1 MTKTKKERKMKVD
14 IRKQDNTK
22 LESIDLNKTVFGA
35 EVNDGLV
42 HQVVTAYLSNARS
55 GTKGHKN
62 RSTASGGGI
71 KPWRQKGT
79 GRARAGTIRSPLWV
93 GGGKTFAPD
102 NQNFTKKINKKEYK
116 TAIKSILT
124 SLLKNKRL
132 IVVDTFK
139 IDEPKTKEMSKVL
152 KSLEVDDALIVVNE
166 KQTNL
171 DLASRN
177 IPKVELITVEKINPV
192 SLISHENVVIDTA
205 GIKRIESIY
214 G

>member
-1 MTKTKKERKMKVD
+1 MKVD

-22 LESIDLNKTVFGA
+22 IESINLDKTVFGA
-35 EVNDGLV
+35 QVNDGLV

-93 GGGKTFAPD
+93 GGGKTFTSD

>member
-1 MTKTKKERKMKVD
+1 MKID

-22 LESIDLNKTVFGA
+22 LESIDLNKTVFDA
-35 EVNDGLV
+35 QVNDGLV

-93 GGGKTFAPD
+93 GGGKTFTSN
-102 NQNFTKKINKKEYK
+102 NQNFTKKINKKAYK
-116 TAIKSILT
+116 TAMKSILT

-132 IVVDTFK
+132 IVIDTLE
-139 IDEPKTKEMSKVL
+139 IDKPKTKVMSEVL
-152 KSLEVDDALIVVNE
+152 KSLEVDDALIVVDK

-177 IPKVELITVEKINPV
+177 IPKVELITAEKINPI
-192 SLISHENVVIDTA
+192 SLISHETVVIDTA
-205 GIKRIESIY
+205 GIKKIESIY

>member
-1 MTKTKKERKMKVD
+1 MKVD

-22 LESIDLNKTVFGA
+22 LESIDLNKTVFGVQ
-35 EVNDGLV
+35 VNDGLV

-93 GGGKTFAPD
+93 GGGKTFTSD

-124 SLLKNKRL
+124 SLLINKRL

>member
-1 MTKTKKERKMKVD
+1 MKVD

-22 LESIDLNKTVFGA
+22 LESIDLNKTVFGVQ
-35 EVNDGLV
+35 VNDGLV

-171 DLASRN
+171 DLALRN
-177 IPKVELITVEKINPV
+177 IPKVELITAEKINPV

-205 GIKRIESIY
+205 GIKKIESIY

>member
-1 MTKTKKERKMKVD
+1 MKVD

-22 LESIDLNKTVFGA
+22 LESIDLDKTVFGA
-35 EVNDGLV
+35 QVNDGLV
-42 HQVVTAYLSNARS
+42 HQVVTAYLSNAMS
-55 GTKGHKN
+55 GTKVHKN

>member
-1 MTKTKKERKMKVD
+1 MKVD

-35 EVNDGLV
+35 QVNDGLV

-55 GTKGHKN
+55 GTKGHKS

-102 NQNFTKKINKKEYK
+102 NRNFTKKINKKEYK

-177 IPKVELITVEKINPV
+177 IPKVELLTVEKINPV

-205 GIKRIESIY
+205 GIKKIESIY

>member
-1 MTKTKKERKMKVD
+1 MKVD

-22 LESIDLNKTVFGA
+22 LESIDLDKTVFGA
-35 EVNDGLV
+35 QVNDGLV

-55 GTKGHKN
+55 GTKGHKS

-102 NQNFTKKINKKEYK
+102 NRNFTKKINKKEYK

-152 KSLEVDDALIVVNE
+152 IALEVDDALIVVNE

-205 GIKRIESIY
+205 GIKKIESIY

>member
-1 MTKTKKERKMKVD
+1 MKVD

-22 LESIDLNKTVFGA
+22 LESIDLNKTVFGVQ
-35 EVNDGLV
+35 VNDGLV

-93 GGGKTFAPD
+93 GGGKTFTSD

-132 IVVDTFK
+132 IVVDTLK

-177 IPKVELITVEKINPV
+177 IPKVELITAEKINPV

-205 GIKRIESIY
+205 GIKKIESIY

>member
-1 MTKTKKERKMKVD
+1 MKVD

-35 EVNDGLV
+35 QVNDGLV

-55 GTKGHKN
+55 GTKGHKS

-205 GIKRIESIY
+205 GIKKIESIY

>member
-1 MTKTKKERKMKVD
+1 MKVD

-22 LESIDLNKTVFGA
+22 LESINLNKTVFGVQ
-35 EVNDGLV
+35 VNDGLV

-177 IPKVELITVEKINPV
+177 IPKVELITAEKINPV
-192 SLISHENVVIDTA
+192 SLISHENVVIDKA
-205 GIKRIESIY
+205 GIKKIESIY

>member
-1 MTKTKKERKMKVD
+1 MKVD

-22 LESIDLNKTVFGA
+22 LESIDLNKNVFGA
-35 EVNDGLV
+35 QVNDGLV
-42 HQVVTAYLSNARS
+42 HQVVTAYMTNARS

-93 GGGKTFAPD
+93 GGGKTFAS
-102 NQNFTKKINKKEYK
+102 NNKSFTKKINKKAYK
-116 TAIKSILT
+116 TAMKSILT
-124 SLLKNKRL
+124 SLLKNKKL
-132 IVVDTFK
+132 IVIDTFK
-139 IDEPKTKEMSKVL
+139 IDKPKTKEMSEVL
-152 KSLEVDDALIVVNE
+152 KLLEIDDALIVVDE
-166 KQTNL
+166 KQANL

-177 IPKVELITVEKINPV
+177 IPKVELITAEKMNPL
-192 SLISHENVVIDTA
+192 SLISHENVLIDTA
-205 GIKRIESIY
+205 GIKKIESIY

>member
-1 MTKTKKERKMKVD
+1 MKVD

-35 EVNDGLV
+35 QVNDGLV

-55 GTKGHKN
+55 GTKGHKS

-102 NQNFTKKINKKEYK
+102 NRNFTKKINKKEYK

>member
-1 MTKTKKERKMKVD
+1 MKVD

-22 LESIDLNKTVFGA
+22 LESIDLNKTVFGVQ
-35 EVNDGLV
+35 VNDGLV

-177 IPKVELITVEKINPV
+177 IPKVELITAEKINPV

-205 GIKRIESIY
+205 GIKKIESIY

>member
-1 MTKTKKERKMKVD
+1 MKVD

-22 LESIDLNKTVFGA
+22 LESLDLNKTVFGA
-35 EVNDGLV
+35 QVNDGLV

-55 GTKGHKN
+55 GTKGHKS

>member
-1 MTKTKKERKMKVD
+1 MKVD

-22 LESIDLNKTVFGA
+22 LESIDLNKTVFGVQ
-35 EVNDGLV
+35 VNDGLV

-93 GGGKTFAPD
+93 GGGKTFNSN
-102 NQNFTKKINKKEYK
+102 NQNFSKKINKKVYK
-116 TAIKSILT
+116 TAMKSILT

-132 IVVDTFK
+132 IVIDALK
-139 IDEPKTKEMSKVL
+139 IDKPKTKEMSEVL
-152 KSLEVDDALIVVNE
+152 KSLEVDDALIVVDE

-177 IPKVELITVEKINPV
+177 IPKVELITAEKMNPL

-205 GIKRIESIY
+205 GIKKIESIY

>member
-1 MTKTKKERKMKVD
+1 MKVD

-22 LESIDLNKTVFGA
+22 LESIDLNKTVFGVQ
-35 EVNDGLV
+35 VNDGLV

-93 GGGKTFAPD
+93 GGGKTFTSD

-177 IPKVELITVEKINPV
+177 IPKVELITAEKINPV

-205 GIKRIESIY
+205 GIKKIESIY
-214 G
+214 R

>member
-1 MTKTKKERKMKVD
+1 MKVD

-22 LESIDLNKTVFGA
+22 LESLDLNKTVFGA
-35 EVNDGLV
+35 QVNDGLV

-55 GTKGHKN
+55 GTKGHKS

-102 NQNFTKKINKKEYK
+102 NRNFTKKINKKEYK

>member
-1 MTKTKKERKMKVD
+1 MKVD

-22 LESIDLNKTVFGA
+22 LESLDLNKTVFGA
-35 EVNDGLV
+35 QVIDGLV

-55 GTKGHKN
+55 GTKGHKS

>member
-1 MTKTKKERKMKVD
+1 MKVILLENLIKIGSIGD
-14 IRKQDNTK
+14 I
-22 LESIDLNKTVFGA
+22 IDVKRGFARNYLISSKKALYASKENIKEVEKIKNELNKKDQGKKKDA
-35 EVNDGLV
+35 
-42 HQVVTAYLSNARS
+42 
-55 GTKGHKN
+55 K
-62 RSTASGGGI
+62 
-71 KPWRQKGT
+71 
-79 GRARAGTIRSPLWV
+79 TIYE
-93 GGGKTFAPD
+93 
-102 NQNFTKKINKKEYK
+102 KINKKEYK

-205 GIKRIESIY
+205 GIKKIESIY
-214 G
+214 GWAKKLDMIR

>member
-1 MTKTKKERKMKVD
+1 MKVD

-35 EVNDGLV
+35 QVNDGLV

-55 GTKGHKN
+55 GTKGHKS

>member
-1 MTKTKKERKMKVD
+1 MKVD

-22 LESIDLNKTVFGA
+22 LESINLNKTVFGVQ
-35 EVNDGLV
+35 VNDGLV

-93 GGGKTFAPD
+93 GGGKTFTSD

-152 KSLEVDDALIVVNE
+152 KSLEVDDVLIVVNE

-177 IPKVELITVEKINPV
+177 IPKVELITAEKINPV

-205 GIKRIESIY
+205 GIKKIESIY

>member
-1 MTKTKKERKMKVD
+1 MKVD

-22 LESIDLNKTVFGA
+22 LESIDLNKAVFGVQ
-35 EVNDGLV
+35 VNDGVV
-42 HQVVTAYLSNARS
+42 HQVLTAYLSNARS

-93 GGGKTFAPD
+93 GGGKTFNSN
-102 NQNFTKKINKKEYK
+102 NQNFSKKINKKVYK
-116 TAIKSILT
+116 TAMKSILT

-132 IVVDTFK
+132 IVIDALK
-139 IDEPKTKEMSKVL
+139 IDKPKTKEMSEVL
-152 KSLEVDDALIVVNE
+152 KSLEVDDALIVVDE

-177 IPKVELITVEKINPV
+177 IPKIELITAEKMNPL

-205 GIKRIESIY
+205 GIKKIESIY

>member
-1 MTKTKKERKMKVD
+1 MKVD

-22 LESIDLNKTVFGA
+22 LESIDLNKNVFGA
-35 EVNDGLV
+35 QVNDGLV

-102 NQNFTKKINKKEYK
+102 NRNFTKKINKKEYK

-205 GIKRIESIY
+205 GIKKIESIY

>member
-1 MTKTKKERKMKVD
+1 MKVD

-22 LESIDLNKTVFGA
+22 IESINLDKTVFGA
-35 EVNDGLV
+35 QVNDGLV

-62 RSTASGGGI
+62 RSTATGGGI

-124 SLLKNKRL
+124 SLLINKRL

>member
-1 MTKTKKERKMKVD
+1 MKVD

-22 LESIDLNKTVFGA
+22 LESIDLNKTVFGVQ
-35 EVNDGLV
+35 VNDGLV

-93 GGGKTFAPD
+93 GGGKTFTSD

-205 GIKRIESIY
+205 GIKKIESIY

>member
-1 MTKTKKERKMKVD
+1 MKVD

-22 LESIDLNKTVFGA
+22 LESIDLNKNVFGA
-35 EVNDGLV
+35 QVNDGLV

-55 GTKGHKN
+55 GTKGHKS

-102 NQNFTKKINKKEYK
+102 NRNFTKKINKKEYK

-205 GIKRIESIY
+205 GIKKIESIY

>member
-1 MTKTKKERKMKVD
+1 MKVD

-22 LESIDLNKTVFGA
+22 LESLDLNKTVFDA
-35 EVNDGLV
+35 QVNDGLV

-93 GGGKTFAPD
+93 GGGKTFTSN
-102 NQNFTKKINKKEYK
+102 NQNFTKKSNKKAYK
-116 TAIKSILT
+116 TAMKSILT

-132 IVVDTFK
+132 IVIDTLK
-139 IDEPKTKEMSKVL
+139 IDKPKTKVMSEVL
-152 KSLEVDDALIVVNE
+152 KSLEVDDALIVVDK

-177 IPKVELITVEKINPV
+177 IPKVELITAEKINPI

-205 GIKRIESIY
+205 GIKKIESIY

>member
-1 MTKTKKERKMKVD
+1 MKVD

-22 LESIDLNKTVFGA
+22 IESINLDKTVFGA
-35 EVNDGLV
+35 QVNDGLV

-55 GTKGHKN
+55 GTKGHKS

>member
-1 MTKTKKERKMKVD
+1 MKVD

-22 LESIDLNKTVFGA
+22 LESINLNKTVFGVQ
-35 EVNDGLV
+35 VNDGLV

-93 GGGKTFAPD
+93 GGGKTFTSD

-152 KSLEVDDALIVVNE
+152 KLLEVDDVLIVVNE

-177 IPKVELITVEKINPV
+177 IPKVELITAEKINPV

-205 GIKRIESIY
+205 GIKKIESIY

>member
-1 MTKTKKERKMKVD
+1 MKVD

-22 LESIDLNKTVFGA
+22 LESIDLNKTVFGVQ
-35 EVNDGLV
+35 VNDGLV

-124 SLLKNKRL
+124 RLLKNKRL

>member
-1 MTKTKKERKMKVD
+1 MKVD

-22 LESIDLNKTVFGA
+22 IESINLDKTVFGA
-35 EVNDGLV
+35 QVNDGLV

-93 GGGKTFAPD
+93 GGGKTFTSD

-132 IVVDTFK
+132 IVVDTLK

-152 KSLEVDDALIVVNE
+152 KLLEVDDVLIVVNE

-177 IPKVELITVEKINPV
+177 IPKVELITAEKINPV

-205 GIKRIESIY
+205 GIKKIESIY

>member
-1 MTKTKKERKMKVD
+1 MKVD

-22 LESIDLNKTVFGA
+22 LESIDLNKAVFGVV
-35 EVNDGLV
+35 VNDGLV
-42 HQVVTAYLSNARS
+42 HQVLTAYLSNARS

>member
-1 MTKTKKERKMKVD
+1 MKID

-22 LESIDLNKTVFGA
+22 LESIDLNKTVFDA
-35 EVNDGLV
+35 QVNDGLV

-93 GGGKTFAPD
+93 GGGKTFTSN
-102 NQNFTKKINKKEYK
+102 NQNFTKKINKKAYK
-116 TAIKSILT
+116 TAMKSILT

-132 IVVDTFK
+132 IVIDTLE
-139 IDEPKTKEMSKVL
+139 IDKPKTKVMSEVL
-152 KSLEVDDALIVVNE
+152 KLMMRLSW
-166 KQTNL
+166 
-171 DLASRN
+171 
-177 IPKVELITVEKINPV
+177 
-192 SLISHENVVIDTA
+192 
-205 GIKRIESIY
+205 
-214 G
+214 

>member
-1 MTKTKKERKMKVD
+1 MKID

-22 LESIDLNKTVFGA
+22 LESIDLNKTVFDA
-35 EVNDGLV
+35 QVNDGLV

-79 GRARAGTIRSPLWV
+79 GRARAGTTRSPLWV
-93 GGGKTFAPD
+93 GGGKTFTSN
-102 NQNFTKKINKKEYK
+102 NQNFTKKINKKAYK
-116 TAIKSILT
+116 TAMKSILT

-132 IVVDTFK
+132 IVIDTLE
-139 IDEPKTKEMSKVL
+139 IDKPKTKVMSEVL
-152 KSLEVDDALIVVNE
+152 KSLEVDDALIVVDK

-177 IPKVELITVEKINPV
+177 IPKVELITAEKINPI

-205 GIKRIESIY
+205 GIKKIESIY

>member
-1 MTKTKKERKMKVD
+1 MKVD

-22 LESIDLNKTVFGA
+22 LESIDLNKTVFGVQ
-35 EVNDGLV
+35 VNDGLV

-93 GGGKTFAPD
+93 GGGKTFTSD

-152 KSLEVDDALIVVNE
+152 KSLEVDDVLIVVNE

-177 IPKVELITVEKINPV
+177 IPKVELITAEKINPV

-205 GIKRIESIY
+205 GIKKIESIY

>member
-1 MTKTKKERKMKVD
+1 MKVD

-22 LESIDLNKTVFGA
+22 LESIDLNKAVFGA
-35 EVNDGLV
+35 QVNDGLV

-124 SLLKNKRL
+124 SLLINKRL

-205 GIKRIESIY
+205 GIKKIESIY

>member
-1 MTKTKKERKMKVD
+1 MKVD

-22 LESIDLNKTVFGA
+22 LESLDLNKTVFGA
-35 EVNDGLV
+35 QVNDGLV

-55 GTKGHKN
+55 GTKGHKS

-102 NQNFTKKINKKEYK
+102 NRNFTKKINKKEYK

-205 GIKRIESIY
+205 GIKKIESIY

>member
-1 MTKTKKERKMKVD
+1 MKVD

-22 LESIDLNKTVFGA
+22 LESIDLNKNVFGA
-35 EVNDGLV
+35 QVNDGLV

-205 GIKRIESIY
+205 GIKKIESIY